1 MAAHPLYFDTSYM
14 VRLYLEDNGFEAVR
28 KLASAASTLVSAWHG
43 QAETIAALHR
53 AYREGRFTAD
63 RYLFALN
70 QFQEEQHSSHFF
82 WCALT
87 DKVQAR
93 LEKAFQSAP
102 SSTFLRSADALHLAC
117 AAEYG
122 FKEVYSNDRHF
133 LAAAPSFG
141 LQGLNVIDGNLKFP

>member
-1 MAAHPLYFDTSYM
+1 MDANPLYFDTSYL

-28 KLASAASTLVSAWHG
+28 KLAAEAPALASAWHA

-53 AYREGRFTAD
+53 AHREGRFTAEQ
-63 RYLFALN
+63 YLFALN
-70 QFQEEQHSSHFF
+70 QFKVEQNSSHFL

-93 LEKAFQSAP
+93 LERAFQSAP
-102 SSTFLRSADALHLAC
+102 PSTFLRSADALHLAC
-117 AAEYG
+117 AAEHG

-133 LAAAPSFG
+133 LAAAAYFG
-141 LQGLNVIDGNLKFP
+141 LKGINLISRSAK

>member
-1 MAAHPLYFDTSYM
+1 MATNSLYFDTSYL

-28 KLASAASTLVSAWHG
+28 KLAASAPVLASAWHG

-53 AYREGRFTAD
+53 AYREGRFTAE
-63 RYLFALN
+63 RYLIVLS
-70 QFQEEQHSSHFF
+70 QFKEERCSSHFL

-102 SSTFLRSADALHLAC
+102 PSTFLRSADALHLAC
-117 AAEYG
+117 AAEHG

-133 LAAAPSFG
+133 LAAAPYFG
-141 LQGLNVIDGNLKFP
+141 LQGINVIDGNAK

>member
-1 MAAHPLYFDTSYM
+1 MAANPLYFDTSYL

-28 KLASAASTLVSAWHG
+28 KLAATSPTLVSAWHG
-43 QAETIAALHR
+43 QAETIGALHR
-53 AYREGRFTAD
+53 AYREGRFTAE

-70 QFQEEQHSSHFF
+70 QFKEEQHSTHFF

-122 FKEVYSNDRHF
+122 FKDVYSNDRQF
-133 LAAAPSFG
+133 LAAAPCFG
-141 LQGLNVIDGNLKFP
+141 LQGLNVIDGNLMFP

>member
-1 MAAHPLYFDTSYM
+1 MAANPLYFDTSYL

-28 KLASAASTLVSAWHG
+28 KLAAEAPALASAWHA

-53 AYREGRFTAD
+53 AHREGRFTAEQ
-63 RYLFALN
+63 YLFALN
-70 QFQEEQHSSHFF
+70 QFKEEQYSSYFL

-93 LEKAFQSAP
+93 LERAFQSAP
-102 SSTFLRSADALHLAC
+102 PYTFLRSADALHLAC
-117 AAEYG
+117 AAEHG

-133 LAAAPSFG
+133 LAAAPYFG
-141 LQGLNVIDGNLKFP
+141 LKGINLIGGSAK

>member
-1 MAAHPLYFDTSYM
+1 MTANPLYFDTSYL

-28 KLASAASTLVSAWHG
+28 NLAAGAPALASAWHA

-53 AYREGRFTAD
+53 AYREGRFTAE

-70 QFQEEQHSSHFF
+70 QFKEEQHSSHFF
-82 WCALT
+82 WCALS
-87 DKVQAR
+87 DNVQAR

-102 SSTFLRSADALHLAC
+102 PSTFLRSADALHLAC
-117 AAEYG
+117 AAEHG

-133 LAAAPSFG
+133 LAAAPYFG
-141 LQGLNVIDGNLKFP
+141 LKGINLIGGSAK

>member
-1 MAAHPLYFDTSYM
+1 MDANPLYFDTSYL

-28 KLASAASTLVSAWHG
+28 KLAAEAPALASAWHA

-53 AYREGRFTAD
+53 AHREGRFNAEQ
-63 RYLFALN
+63 YLFALN
-70 QFQEEQHSSHFF
+70 QFKEEQYSSHFL

-93 LEKAFQSAP
+93 LERAFQSAP
-102 SSTFLRSADALHLAC
+102 PSIFLRSADALHLAC
-117 AAEYG
+117 AAEHG

-133 LAAAPSFG
+133 LAAAPYFG
-141 LQGLNVIDGNLKFP
+141 LKGINLIGGSAK

>member
-1 MAAHPLYFDTSYM
+1 MAANPLYFDTSYL

-28 KLASAASTLVSAWHG
+28 KLAAAAPTLVSAWHG

-53 AYREGRFTAD
+53 AYLEGRFTAE

-70 QFQEEQHSSHFF
+70 QFKEEQHSTHFF

-141 LQGLNVIDGNLKFP
+141 LQGINVIDGNLKFP

>member
-1 MAAHPLYFDTSYM
+1 MATNSLYFDTSYL

-28 KLASAASTLVSAWHG
+28 KLAASAPALASAWHG

-53 AYREGRFTAD
+53 AYREGRFTVE
-63 RYLFALN
+63 RYRIVLN
-70 QFQEEQHSSHFF
+70 QFKEERCSSHFL

-102 SSTFLRSADALHLAC
+102 PSTFLRSADALHLAC
-117 AAEYG
+117 AAEHG

-133 LAAAPSFG
+133 LAAAPYFG
-141 LQGLNVIDGNLKFP
+141 LQGINVIDGNAK

>member
-1 MAAHPLYFDTSYM
+1 MAANSLYFDTSYL

-28 KLASAASTLVSAWHG
+28 KLAASAPALASAWHG

-53 AYREGRFTAD
+53 AYREGRFTAE
-63 RYLFALN
+63 RYLIVLN
-70 QFQEEQHSSHFF
+70 QFKEEHCSSHFL

-102 SSTFLRSADALHLAC
+102 PSTFLRSADALHLAC
-117 AAEYG
+117 AAEHG

-133 LAAAPSFG
+133 LAAAPYFG
-141 LQGLNVIDGNLKFP
+141 LQSINVIDGNAK

>member
-1 MAAHPLYFDTSYM
+1 MDANPLYFDTSYL

-28 KLASAASTLVSAWHG
+28 KLAAEAPALASAWHA

-53 AYREGRFTAD
+53 AHREGRFNAEQ
-63 RYLFALN
+63 YLFALN
-70 QFQEEQHSSHFF
+70 QFKEEQYSSHFL

-93 LEKAFQSAP
+93 LERAFQSAP
-102 SSTFLRSADALHLAC
+102 PSIFLRSADALHLAC
-117 AAEYG
+117 AAEHG

-133 LAAAPSFG
+133 LAAAPYFG
-141 LQGLNVIDGNLKFP
+141 LKGINLIVGSAK

>member
-1 MAAHPLYFDTSYM
+1 MAANPLYFDTSYL
-14 VRLYLEDNGFEAVR
+14 VRLYLEDNGFKAVR
-28 KLASAASTLVSAWHG
+28 KLAAAAPTLVSAWHG

-53 AYREGRFTAD
+53 AYREGRFTAE

-70 QFQEEQHSSHFF
+70 QFKEEQHSTHFF
-82 WCALT
+82 WCVLT

-102 SSTFLRSADALHLAC
+102 SSTFLRSANALHLAC
-117 AAEYG
+117 AAEHG

-141 LQGLNVIDGNLKFP
+141 LQGINVIDGNLKFP

>member
-1 MAAHPLYFDTSYM
+1 MAAHPLFFDTSYL

-28 KLASAASTLVSAWHG
+28 KLAAAAPTLVSAWHG

-53 AYREGRFTAD
+53 AYREGRFTAE
-63 RYLFALN
+63 RYLFTLN
-70 QFQEEQHSSHFF
+70 QFKEEQHSTHFF

-93 LEKAFQSAP
+93 LEKTFQSAP

-141 LQGLNVIDGNLKFP
+141 LQGINVIDGNLKFP

>member
-1 MAAHPLYFDTSYM
+1 M

-28 KLASAASTLVSAWHG
+28 KLAVAASTLVSAWHG

-53 AYREGRFTAD
+53 AYREGRFTAE

-70 QFQEEQHSSHFF
+70 QFKEEQHLSHFF

-87 DKVQAR
+87 DKVKAR

-133 LAAAPSFG
+133 LAAAPCFG
-141 LQGLNVIDGNLKFP
+141 LQGLNVIDSNLKFP

>member
-1 MAAHPLYFDTSYM
+1 MAANPLYFDTSYM

-28 KLASAASTLVSAWHG
+28 KLAAAASTLVSAWHG

-53 AYREGRFTAD
+53 AYREGRFTAE

-70 QFQEEQHSSHFF
+70 QFKEEQHSSHFF
-82 WCALT
+82 WCELT
-87 DKVQAR
+87 DKVKAR

-133 LAAAPSFG
+133 LAAAPCFG

>member
-1 MAAHPLYFDTSYM
+1 MDANPLYFDTSYL

-28 KLASAASTLVSAWHG
+28 KLAAEAPALASAWHA

-53 AYREGRFTAD
+53 AHREGRFNAEQ
-63 RYLFALN
+63 YLLALN
-70 QFQEEQHSSHFF
+70 QFKEEQHSSHFL

-93 LEKAFQSAP
+93 LERAFQSAP
-102 SSTFLRSADALHLAC
+102 PSIFLRSADALHLAC
-117 AAEYG
+117 AAEHG

-133 LAAAPSFG
+133 LAAAPYFG
-141 LQGLNVIDGNLKFP
+141 LKGINLIGGSAK

>member
-1 MAAHPLYFDTSYM
+1 MAANPLYFDTSYL

-28 KLASAASTLVSAWHG
+28 KLAASAPTLVSAWHG

-53 AYREGRFTAD
+53 AYREGRFTAE
-63 RYLFALN
+63 RYLLALN
-70 QFQEEQHSSHFF
+70 QFKEEQHSSHYF

-141 LQGLNVIDGNLKFP
+141 LQGINVIDGNLKFP